1 MKKVNIIKNLLWI
14 ASVTLSLTA
23 CSTFFDKDNT
33 PAPSPLKDF
42 ITEAHVHSLWYTST
56 SAGSTGESLR
66 LTPAISGTS
75 IFTASSNGV
84 VAANDLATG
93 KSLWKINTGGDI
105 SGGVTAIDGR
115 VYVGTRD
122 GDLFALDQ
130 ANGKILWKAHSS
142 SEILAPPAAAD
153 NRVLAKSIDGC
164 ITAFS
169 TTDGH
174 LLWKSQQTEP
184 GLILRGSSAPQL
196 TRSSVVV
203 GFENGD
209 LLKLGLRKG
218 EIQWQKSIAEPQ
230 GIFAIQRMIDMD
242 ANPVILGNRV
252 YAATYQ
258 GRIAALDLSSGNE
271 IWNHDMSSFSGMASD
286 GSKVYISDAESHIS
300 TFNAANGTLLWQQ
313 NALYARGI
321 TGPALIDRYL
331 VVGDAEGYLHWMSKQ
346 DGRFVARVKVNKSG
360 IAAAPIVNNGI
371 LYVYTK
377 DGHLAAYTVQ

>member
-1 MKKVNIIKNLLWI
+1 MKKVKIIKNVFWMVLF
-14 ASVTLSLTA
+14 VLSLTA

-33 PAPSPLKDF
+33 PAPSPLVDF

-66 LTPAISGTS
+66 LTPAISGNS

-105 SGGVTAIDGR
+105 SGGVSAADGQ

-130 ANGKILWKAHSS
+130 TNGKILWKTHSS
-142 SEILAPPAAAD
+142 SEILAAPAATD
-153 NRVLAKSIDGC
+153 SIVLAKSIDGC

-169 TTDGH
+169 TIDGH

-184 GLILRGSSAPQL
+184 SLILRGSSAPQL
-196 TRSSVVV
+196 TRSSAVV

-209 LLKLGLRKG
+209 LLKFGLRHG
-218 EIQWQKSIAEPQ
+218 DIQWQKSIAEPQ
-230 GIFAIQRMIDMD
+230 GIFAVQRMIDMD
-242 ANPVILGNRV
+242 ANPVIHGNRV

-271 IWNHDMSSFSGMASD
+271 IWSHDMSSYTGMATD
-286 GSKVYISDAESHIS
+286 GSKVYVSDAESHIS

-313 NALYARGI
+313 NKLYARVI
-321 TGPALIDRYL
+321 TGPALIHGYL
-331 VVGDAEGYLHWMSKQ
+331 VVGDAEGYLHWMNTQ
-346 DGRFVARVKVNKSG
+346 NGRFVARVRVNKSG
-360 IAAAPIVNNGI
+360 MAASPIVNNDI